1 MVEIRVYIDDT
12 HVGITHTNVY
22 FYFFYFF
29 GNFLFLPSQSSTTT
43 QPDHQHH
50 TQILQ
55 CPLDSALN
63 GVLNN
68 FVVVIAWFLAFEM
81 LLTNSFL
88 F

>member
-12 HVGITHTNVY
+12 HVGITHTKVY
-22 FYFFYFF
+22 FYFFLFFF

-43 QPDHQHH
+43 QPDHQHHH

-68 FVVVIAWFLAFEM
+68 FVVVIACFQH
-81 LLTNSFL
+81 SKCC
-88 F
+88 